1 MDLGRFQPGDI
12 IHLEFDTVNGD
23 DVLTAP
29 DASPTVTIVDADSVV
44 VRPQTGIGASGSYV
58 HFELALFVSALYP
71 LGTYTVTCSWLI
83 SGSSFSASATF
94 TVIGGGDIGGS
105 IISMRAYVRP
115 EASYVVAQLNSGNI
129 VQGRN
134 PRL

>member
-12 IHLEFDTVNGD
+12 IELKFDTVDGD
-23 DVLTAP
+23 SNRAAP
-29 DASPTVTIVDADSVV
+29 DVSPTIQIVDADSNAIM
-44 VRPQTGIGASGSYV
+44 PTNKAGLIGSYT
-58 HFELALFVSALYP
+58 HFGLDLFVSALYP
-71 LGTYTVTCSWLI
+71 LGTYTVTYSWTV
-83 SGSSFSASATF
+83 SGTGFTATDTF

-105 IISMRAYVRP
+105 IIAMRAYVRP